1 MKMLK
6 RIISSV
12 LTVSL
17 LLPVFANLAYAEDE
31 QSTKS
36 ISNDYMEFS
45 VNEDT
50 GFFSIYTK
58 EGHPQKKN
66 DNDMSLL
73 YDGESIET
81 SFTTV
86 RIDGKDYIF
95 GQDYGLF
102 GMTSKRGESTV
113 DVVNNIISTVWTI
126 KEDITITQKAQ
137 LSRTDNTMNT
147 GNVMLSYEIDNQ
159 SKEKH
164 SVGIR
169 VMFDNALGEID
180 APVTMVQKEI
190 SPISKETEFF
200 ENGRDPGAYVRYL
213 DNYEQP
219 SKEAFITFDGI
230 DNPDPDSM
238 TVGHWYHLASTKWD
252 YEADKDF
259 SFDTGFNTFGTAD
272 TATALYWN
280 ATDCEPGEKINKT
293 VTYGIGEFTEG
304 YTDSKFNISLDLEG
318 TLELDDTGKK
328 YKEDI
333 IIAHINVYNNVDGS
347 VDLKNAKLSLAC
359 DNGLNFLMGSE
370 DSDDFFEG
378 TAFVKELGFIA
389 AGTMETYTIQLRA
402 DVPDELKSL
411 KVSATV
417 QGNSEDNVVSASQ
430 YVIAPAKKGDKA
442 TISIEKIEADTYHI
456 SGNRVMKAFGKIPK
470 DLLADETKWKATF
483 VNKDYPEIRYDIENI
498 NITSDSEMTIT
509 HNSDMVEG
517 TYNIEI
523 AFFEDYKDII
533 ADKYLSTASISI
545 VNDPS
550 LAANEYSMVCVYRTG
565 SGLATNYS
573 LVSMRSE
580 QELAAMQEKIAQA
593 NKTANGSV
601 AELPLILRG
610 TFTPEKDNA
619 GNIIGYAAVDDF
631 SLNGIVY
638 GEKNS
643 TIEYVNY
650 RNNGEAVWDGVIL
663 NGKDKVKCNNML
675 LMDCDWKIEIE
686 NNVFYSLASQN
697 ICIEATGVI
706 SYLINVVGG
715 FFNPKLGALGKNAEY
730 GDYISFGGTLTLS
743 GYTGKETPKQKI
755 DEKNGAIHL
764 GDTPENLKMNRL
776 NVYASAEI
784 TDVMFNKDG
793 FVGINTTFEIGIA
806 ASNILKTARKDVY
819 MLKLHIDTINGFYG
833 GKITFGIKG
842 ITISIALEF
851 LAKKDKDGNFV
862 FVADDMELTGIVS
875 PANPAPIAPPVV
887 SLVQLGASIK
897 DLSSL
902 VDALESPTSQEMVEA
917 ISSTTFE
924 IVGTVGL
931 LVVQA
936 LVCTGVFTFGV
947 NHWSI
952 SVTGSVPAV
961 PSISSTLYISF
972 QAKYPVSDSE
982 GNDVS
987 PGKYTLVVSM
997 KSNVFGIL
1005 ALGGTFSYNHLDSI
1019 TVNDVKKDSSDYAG
1033 FTVYGTLS
1041 VPTMVPLFGGMEI
1054 FGVTGTIDTLGIKAI
1069 AEIMGCELG
1078 VTYGWGDDDVVWIYS
1093 DEETGEK
1100 LGINNMR
1107 YLPVEVTT
1115 DDKVSLFSTGFGTD
1129 ISANITTYSGSNNLI
1144 AVKYNGTTPD
1154 IDDLSLDIDGKNYP
1168 LTEATQAGNY
1178 SDGNCII
1185 MPDNGEGGKIIIG
1198 INDDYNGKR
1207 TYKLTAK
1214 NAGIRMSAVEAG
1226 GFERNV
1232 KAKSATVNQDGTI
1245 TVKADKSLKNSN
1257 VQVFYTN
1264 SKTTYDDIITENY
1277 IDEDG
1282 KKQVHVYKMVDGQ
1295 KVDFDEKLMADVVEY
1310 SVYNETITED
1320 KNEITITP
1328 QAGAEAESGEYHV
1341 MAVVTSPYNK
1351 ITRAYADTDVS
1362 YTNENEPVGVADAV
1376 LTDIGDETL
1385 ELNITD
1391 AENADYEGYF
1401 VSIYNETDGEYEYR
1415 DDYFKKDSII
1425 TFDVESG
1432 KKYHAEVETMRTYGD
1447 NLMACS
1453 ADKITNSVTVHTP
1466 EKVNASISLTNETVS
1481 GNYPDLDGEIRQ
1493 VNYIS
1498 GRVASFTAHAD
1509 EAVKGCFVV
1518 DDMETT
1524 LTEEK
1529 QQDFTYSGEFDEGVH
1544 TVAFKAVNDNG
1555 DSTITD
1561 YISFAVKEDTP
1572 AIMLENSIVKVTD
1585 GKITLKGYCNNTEKL
1600 SFMGKEYTPNTDGSF
1615 QITENVESERFAQR
1629 YQLSATGYSG
1639 LQSVSSVIAINGE
1652 FKPVDRVDILA
1663 DGESVESIT
1672 LEPGQTAQ
1680 LSVLGYSGEE
1690 ERNVDDTVALSVVSG
1705 NNVVTVDADNQL
1717 KVLSSGTAYV
1727 KTVYNLG
1734 SYIAN
1739 DMTSDFKL
1747 EDMIEVNVKK
1757 KSPDVITSIPD
1768 GASVKKG
1775 TKLTL
1780 SADGDI
1786 YYTTDGSEPTRESTL
1801 YTGPISLTKDVT
1813 IKAVCFKEGYI
1824 DGDVMTVSY
1833 KVKPSS
1839 SSSSSSSGSEVNP
1852 TAAPQTSGENNAV
1865 ITATESGKK
1874 VEYGSPIELKINEP
1888 GKIYYTTD
1896 GTTPNKNSMEYTK
1909 PIILTEDTVIKA
1921 VVWQEGDVYSQIYTF
1936 DYELDGYMIKL
1947 RDDMEKSMLIS
1958 GYEDGTFRPDSSI
1971 TRAETASL
1979 LRRSSEMY
1987 GYYINDDVFSDV
1999 EMWAKQDI
2007 NELAAAEVISGY
2019 GDGTFRPD
2027 NAVTRAEF
2035 VTMLMRII
2043 GENGDTSA
2051 FADVNGHWAEKYI
2064 DKAGE
2069 YGYINGY
2076 EDGTFRPDNNIT
2088 RAEAVTIMS
2097 KVFGFAPDGTVS
2109 RFGDV
2114 TNSHWAF
2121 GYIAD

>member
-12 LTVSL
+12 LAVSL

-66 DNDMSLL
+66 DNNMSLL

-102 GMTSKRGESTV
+102 GMTSKRGESSV
-113 DVVNNIISTVWTI
+113 DVVNNTISTVWTI
-126 KEDITITQKAQ
+126 KDITITQKAQ

-159 SKEKH
+159 SDKAH

-190 SPISKETEFF
+190 APLSKETAFF
-200 ENGRDPGAYVRYL
+200 DNDRDAGAYVRYL

-230 DNPDPDSM
+230 DNPDPDRM
-238 TVGHWYHLASTKWD
+238 IVGHWYHLASTKWD
-252 YEADKDF
+252 YEPDTDF
-259 SFDTGFNTFGTAD
+259 SFDTGFNSLGTAD

-280 ATDCEPGEKINKT
+280 ATDCEPGAKINKT
-293 VTYGIGEFTEG
+293 VTYGVGEFTEG
-304 YTDSKFNISLDLEG
+304 YTDSNFNISLDLEG
-318 TLELDDTGKK
+318 SLELNDEGK
-328 YKEDI
+328 YKNDI

-347 VDLKNAKLSLAC
+347 VDLENAKLSLAC
-359 DNGLNFLMGSE
+359 DDGLNFLIGSE
-370 DSDDFFEG
+370 DSDEVFEE

-389 AGTMETYTIQLRA
+389 AGTMETYTIRLRA
-402 DVPDELKSL
+402 DVQDQLKAL

-417 QGNSEDNVVSASQ
+417 QGNSEDNVVSVAK

-442 TISIEKIEADTYHI
+442 TIAIESIQADTYHI

-470 DLLADETKWKATF
+470 DLLADETKWKAAF
-483 VNKDYPEIRYDIENI
+483 VNKDYPEIRYDIESI
-498 NITSDSEMTIT
+498 NVTSDSEMTIT

-533 ADKYLSTASISI
+533 ADKYVSTASISI

-593 NKTANGSV
+593 NKLANGSV

-631 SLNGIVY
+631 SVNGIVY
-638 GEKNS
+638 GNKNS

-650 RNNGEAVWDGVIL
+650 RNDGKAVWDGVIV
-663 NGKDKVKCNNML
+663 NGKDNIKCNDTL
-675 LMDCDWKIEIE
+675 LMDCDWKIELE

-697 ICIEATGVI
+697 ICLEATGVT
-706 SYLINVVGG
+706 SYLINIVGG
-715 FFNPKLGALGKNAEY
+715 LFNLKIGAFGKNAEY
-730 GDYISFGGTLTLS
+730 GDYISFGGTITLS
-743 GYTGKETPKQKI
+743 GYVKDSTPPSNADK
-755 DEKNGAIHL
+755 DNGAIRL
-764 GDTPENLKMNRL
+764 GDTPKQLKMNKL

-806 ASNILKTARKDVY
+806 ASNILKTARKDAY

-833 GKITFGIKG
+833 GKITVGLKG
-842 ITISIALEF
+842 VTISIALEF

-862 FVADDMELTGIVS
+862 FVADDMEVTGIVS
-875 PANPAPIAPPVV
+875 PANPAPLYPPVIG
-887 SLVQLGASIK
+887 LVQLGVSIK

-931 LVVQA
+931 LVLQA
-936 LVCTGVFTFGV
+936 LVCTGIFTFGV
-947 NHWSI
+947 NHWSF

-961 PSISSTLYISF
+961 PSISSTFYASF

-1005 ALGGTFSYNHLDSI
+1005 ALGGTFSYNHVDSI
-1019 TVNDVKKDSSDYAG
+1019 TANDVEKDGSDYAG

-1041 VPTMVPLFGGMEI
+1041 VPPMVPIVGGMEV

-1069 AEIMGCELG
+1069 AEILGCELG

-1093 DEETGEK
+1093 DEETGK
-1100 LGINNMR
+1100 QIGITNMR

-1129 ISANITTYSGSNNLI
+1129 ISANIITYSGSNNLI
-1144 AVKYNGTTPD
+1144 AVKYNGTTPK
-1154 IDDLSLDIDGKNYP
+1154 ISDLSLKIDGNDYP
-1168 LTEATQAGNY
+1168 LTEATKESNY
-1178 SDGNCII
+1178 SGGNCII

-1198 INDDYNGKR
+1198 VNDNHNGKR
-1207 TYKLTAK
+1207 AYTLTAK
-1214 NAGIRMSAVEAG
+1214 NAGIRMSSVEAG

-1232 KAKSATVNQDGTI
+1232 NAQSATVNPDGTI

-1264 SKTTYDDIITENY
+1264 SKTTYDNIITENY

-1391 AENADYEGYF
+1391 AEDADYEGYF
-1401 VSIYNETDGEYEYR
+1401 VSLYNETDGEYEYQ
-1415 DDYFKKDSII
+1415 DDYFKKGSSI
-1425 TFDVESG
+1425 TFDTESG
-1432 KKYHAEVETMRTYGD
+1432 KTYHAEVETMRTY
-1447 NLMACS
+1447 
-1453 ADKITNSVTVHTP
+1453 
-1466 EKVNASISLTNETVS
+1466 
-1481 GNYPDLDGEIRQ
+1481 
-1493 VNYIS
+1493 
-1498 GRVASFTAHAD
+1498 
-1509 EAVKGCFVV
+1509 
-1518 DDMETT
+1518 
-1524 LTEEK
+1524 
-1529 QQDFTYSGEFDEGVH
+1529 
-1544 TVAFKAVNDNG
+1544 
-1555 DSTITD
+1555 
-1561 YISFAVKEDTP
+1561 
-1572 AIMLENSIVKVTD
+1572 
-1585 GKITLKGYCNNTEKL
+1585 
-1600 SFMGKEYTPNTDGSF
+1600 
-1615 QITENVESERFAQR
+1615 
-1629 YQLSATGYSG
+1629 
-1639 LQSVSSVIAINGE
+1639 
-1652 FKPVDRVDILA
+1652 
-1663 DGESVESIT
+1663 
-1672 LEPGQTAQ
+1672 
-1680 LSVLGYSGEE
+1680 
-1690 ERNVDDTVALSVVSG
+1690 
-1705 NNVVTVDADNQL
+1705 
-1717 KVLSSGTAYV
+1717 
-1727 KTVYNLG
+1727 
-1734 SYIAN
+1734 
-1739 DMTSDFKL
+1739 
-1747 EDMIEVNVKK
+1747 
-1757 KSPDVITSIPD
+1757 
-1768 GASVKKG
+1768 
-1775 TKLTL
+1775 
-1780 SADGDI
+1780 
-1786 YYTTDGSEPTRESTL
+1786 
-1801 YTGPISLTKDVT
+1801 
-1813 IKAVCFKEGYI
+1813 
-1824 DGDVMTVSY
+1824 
-1833 KVKPSS
+1833 
-1839 SSSSSSSGSEVNP
+1839 
-1852 TAAPQTSGENNAV
+1852 
-1865 ITATESGKK
+1865 
-1874 VEYGSPIELKINEP
+1874 
-1888 GKIYYTTD
+1888 
-1896 GTTPNKNSMEYTK
+1896 
-1909 PIILTEDTVIKA
+1909 
-1921 VVWQEGDVYSQIYTF
+1921 
-1936 DYELDGYMIKL
+1936 
-1947 RDDMEKSMLIS
+1947 
-1958 GYEDGTFRPDSSI
+1958 
-1971 TRAETASL
+1971 
-1979 LRRSSEMY
+1979 
-1987 GYYINDDVFSDV
+1987 
-1999 EMWAKQDI
+1999 
-2007 NELAAAEVISGY
+2007 
-2019 GDGTFRPD
+2019 
-2027 NAVTRAEF
+2027 
-2035 VTMLMRII
+2035 
-2043 GENGDTSA
+2043 
-2051 FADVNGHWAEKYI
+2051 
-2064 DKAGE
+2064 
-2069 YGYINGY
+2069 
-2076 EDGTFRPDNNIT
+2076 
-2088 RAEAVTIMS
+2088 
-2097 KVFGFAPDGTVS
+2097 
-2109 RFGDV
+2109 
-2114 TNSHWAF
+2114 
-2121 GYIAD
+2121 